1 VAIIAR
7 IFIALVLL
15 PVIAVHALVPVVK
28 ISQLTNPYVY
38 SLLSG
43 ADPLITAY
51 VDAGWA
57 PALLLLFSTIL
68 LIGTFIGVLKG
79 ERWAAGLVVLAAF
92 ADAASLYF
100 AQTLGYT
107 SLGLGAGTIAL
118 LGVGMAVLFILVRM
132 VTRRV

>member
-1 VAIIAR
+1 
-7 IFIALVLL
+7 
-15 PVIAVHALVPVVK
+15 VIAVHALVPVVK